1 MMSAAR
7 EPDQADFDLER
18 FIDMFDEALTS
29 KDERVIH
36 ALRSLMMMTILTR
49 SETYGTPATD
59 RQLGPLRR
67 MQEDLNHLNQ
77 RLHRM
82 EEEFSSLKHRMF
94 ADKMATQTYGAID
107 GGTKWEQ
114 VAAKQMASQIDEDM
128 KRNIIRK
135 INAGYTLGPEQSIKG
150 LKDA

>member
-29 KDERVIH
+29 NDERVIN
-36 ALRSLMMMTILTR
+36 ALRSLMMMTILTK

-59 RQLGPLRR
+59 RQRGPLRR
-67 MQEDLNHLNQ
+67 MQEDLTHLNQ

-82 EEEFSSLKHRMF
+82 EEELRSMRNHVYDE
-94 ADKMATQTYGAID
+94 A
-107 GGTKWEQ
+107 GGPSPARWEQ
-114 VAAKQMASQIDEDM
+114 VAAKQMASQIDAELKQDL
-128 KRNIIRK
+128 IRH
-135 INAGYTLGPEQSIKG
+135 INGGYALGPEQSKG
-150 LKDA
+150 LLLKK